1 MPRGSNSCEQSLAA
15 IATYTTVVLAP
26 HAVDDGGGASDT
38 RRDFDRLAGAIHLA
52 GATLHAVFAMGDEGL
67 AFDEGEYGVGADLL
81 ATAAATAERRSE
93 DERMTI

>member
-67 AFDEGEYGVGADLL
+67 AFDEGGGQTSSQRPQPLQSAGAR
-81 ATAAATAERRSE
+81 TSE
-93 DERMTI
+93 